1 MTRPYRI
8 ILADD
13 HVLLR
18 EGLRRIIE
26 EQPGLQVS
34 GEAGDGFA
42 LMKIVRKLSPDM
54 VILDISMP
62 RLRGIEAARE
72 IKGCQ
77 PKIKILILTM
87 HKDKEYLDQ
96 AIKAGVAGYL
106 LKEAANKELFSAIEQ
121 IRRGRTYISPFFADE
136 VTADWVQR
144 SRGQRNNTKEKLTI
158 REREILKMV
167 AEGKTSKEIGAL
179 LSISARTVEHHRE
192 NMMHKLALKT
202 TAELIQYAIHKGYV

>member
-1 MTRPYRI
+1 MMRPYRI

-26 EQPGLQVS
+26 EQPGLQL
-34 GEAGDGFA
+34 A

-96 AIKAGVAGYL
+96 AIKAGVEGYL

-144 SRGQRNNTKEKLTI
+144 SRGQRNNTKEKLTV

-167 AEGKTSKEIGAL
+167 AEGKTSKEIATL
-179 LSISARTVEHHRE
+179 FSISARTVEHHRE